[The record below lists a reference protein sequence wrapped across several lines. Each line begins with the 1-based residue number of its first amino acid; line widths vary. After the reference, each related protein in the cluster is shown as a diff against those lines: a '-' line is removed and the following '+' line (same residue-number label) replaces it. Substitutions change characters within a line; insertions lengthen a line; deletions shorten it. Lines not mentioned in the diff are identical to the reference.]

1 MKIKVTQ
8 VKSAI
13 GKTLRQKQTLASLG
27 LGRINQSRDHELTP
41 QINGMIEKV
50 KHLIKI
56 EEI

>member
-13 GKTLRQKQTLASLG
+13 GKTLRQKQTLDSLG